1 MAIKNYKE
9 VLNKVAQRVDIK
21 DRKIFERGVLPSY
34 FGRGVTDTI
43 EFVLYDQGDNQLP
56 QGEEGKMVRYVNI
69 SEIENN
75 IFL

>member
-34 FGRGVTDTI
+34 FGIGVTDTI

-56 QGEEGKMVRYVNI
+56 QGEE
-69 SEIENN
+69 
-75 IFL
+75 